1 MSAPAPGT
9 GAKKRRP
16 LRRKVKNARTGS
28 VGSKI
33 LPGRYSDEGE
43 KRPGVRRLVRRAE
56 TRSWRREASRF

>member
-1 MSAPAPGT
+1 MSTPVPGT

-43 KRPGVRRLVRRAE
+43 KGPWFRRLVRRAE
-56 TRSWRREASRF
+56 TRSWWREASRF